1 MAKWA
6 LSTITSV
13 VYAATF
19 GVVFLFTSIYCLW
32 EVKQEYKQKQAY
44 THQHQG
50 L

>member
-6 LSTITSV
+6 LSTMISV

-32 EVKQEYKQKQAY
+32 EVKQEYKQKQASI
-44 THQHQG
+44 HLQQG
-50 L
+50 F